1 MSNNQT
7 PDSIVKFIK
16 DGDGDN
22 VFIFSPIYPFNYK
35 IIKNLFLKINIP
47 NYQFIFS
54 SIVINKNIK
63 SDLFDYNNFLNLY
76 IKVIK
81 LILPKRVN
89 LVGFGLFS
97 NLFIEVACSLK
108 DKIKTLTLLE
118 PDFSD
123 VIFSK
128 IFDSKKAPVFKFKY
142 LLKSF
147 IEDNSYKKINKKYLS
162 KIKLEYLKYYFKSIK
177 KDNKDYH
184 LKQLIDFIPN
194 EISESIFNEKILN
207 KIKTKKDKL
216 FILKYFIKEKSKY
229 ILKSSILHEQ
239 EKLKLKQIL
248 IDSDVLVNL
257 SIFWKIMAKDSWP
270 LAQIFEDYK
279 IPIYLM
285 NNDIFKSLNDNDKNL
300 VEVLK
305 KVYRYYS

>member
-16 DGDGDN
+16 EGDGDN

-35 IIKNLFLKINIP
+35 LFKNLFLKLNLS

-54 SIVINKNIK
+54 SIIINKNNK
-63 SDLFDYNNFLNLY
+63 NDLFDYNNLMNLY

-89 LVGFGLFS
+89 LIGFGLFS
-97 NLFIEVACSLK
+97 NLFIEVASSLK
-108 DKIKTLTLLE
+108 DRIKTLTLFE

-128 IFDSKKAPVFKFKY
+128 IFDSKKTPLFKVKY
-142 LLKSF
+142 ILKSF
-147 IEDNSYKKINKKYLS
+147 FEDASYKKINKKYLS

-177 KDNKDYH
+177 KNNKDYH
-184 LKQLIDFIPN
+184 LKELIDYVPSEIN
-194 EISESIFNEKILN
+194 EDIFNEKILS

-216 FILKYFIKEKSKY
+216 FILKYFIKDKNKY
-229 ILKSSILHEQ
+229 ILKITNLPEQ
-239 EKLKLKQIL
+239 EKIKLKQIL
-248 IDSDVLVNL
+248 IDSDLLVNL
-257 SIFWKIMAKDSWP
+257 SIFWKIMSKDSWP
-270 LAQIFEDYK
+270 LAQVFEDYK
-279 IPIYLM
+279 ISVNLM
-285 NNDIFKSLNDNDKNL
+285 NYDVFKSLNENNNL
-300 VEVLK
+300 LGVLK
-305 KVYRYYS
+305 KIYQYHN